1 MQKLELEEKRE
12 KRAKMR
18 MVSSEE
24 LLKMNISAN
33 GLEKLAVKYE
43 DLYFLV
49 NEEGIKGIAIPTH
62 RPHLI
67 EAFKR
72 EKPIKKRDVRLIEII
87 ENGRREQY
95 ILIML

>member
-1 MQKLELEEKRE
+1 MQKLELKE
-12 KRAKMR
+12 KRASMR
-18 MVSSEE
+18 MVNSNE
-24 LLKMNISAN
+24 LLEMNISS

-49 NEEGIKGIAIPTH
+49 SDKEVKGITIPTY
-62 RPHLI
+62 RQQMI

-87 ENGRREQY
+87 ENGLRQEH